1 MCVCVSMRICM
12 CLFHCCVTAC
22 LSVCSFRFVIP
33 LFGGESVSVFLW
45 FLGCLGVFAVVFVCM
60 AVCLPVCL
68 PLLYSFSYTAKRPCV
83 CMSAEPVCRSDPPGL
98 YAPAASPLSLSVH
111 RHLSSRRLVGC
122 LSAGRAHSDRISTWF
137 GMPYELELPHEL
149 DGCRIFFEETSTTFH
164 CIVSPTAE
172 EEEES
177 AAAEPFLFGLLLT
190 MEGDSL

>member
-1 MCVCVSMRICM
+1 MSAPSVLLFRCLAESLSLCFCGSLDAWEYLPSSLCVWLSV
-12 CLFHCCVTAC
+12 C
-22 LSVCSFRFVIP
+22 LSVFLYCIRFLI
-33 LFGGESVSVFLW
+33 LQSV
-45 FLGCLGVFAVVFVCM
+45 
-60 AVCLPVCL
+60 
-68 PLLYSFSYTAKRPCV
+68 RV

-164 CIVSPTAE
+164 CFVSPTA